1 MFFLDGL
8 QRVCSDV
15 ECLGLGVWTRT
26 GVVRSLF
33 FATDGAGS
41 RRQTRYRFLFPIS
54 RGLSC
59 QHSTEEDVSSF
70 QIWQFLPLFIVDY
83 VDFVFHSSRLHSH
96 RVSFI
101 HDEVTSKFAQKADAK
116 YIP

>member
-1 MFFLDGL
+1 MA
-8 QRVCSDV
+8 
-15 ECLGLGVWTRT
+15 
-26 GVVRSLF
+26 RSLF
-33 FATDGAGS
+33 FTTDGAGS

-96 RVSFI
+96 RVSYI
-101 HDEVTSKFAQKADAK
+101 HDMV
-116 YIP
+116 ILI